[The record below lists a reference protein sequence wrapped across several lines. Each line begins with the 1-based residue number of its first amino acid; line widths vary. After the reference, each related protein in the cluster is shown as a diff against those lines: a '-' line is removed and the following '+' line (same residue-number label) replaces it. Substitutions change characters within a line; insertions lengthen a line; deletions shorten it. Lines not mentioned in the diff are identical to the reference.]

1 MNIIK
6 EHIFPSH
13 DLSNN
18 HIETILSE
26 SSGSNIDLSDIYM
39 QYSTVES
46 WTCEDGIVKNGSQH
60 IDSGYGIRAISNET
74 TGFSY
79 GNNFDYSEII
89 KAAKLSKSIVESK
102 ETKSINLKHEND
114 FKRLYVSESPIT
126 SLTDKEKVTFL
137 REIDNYI
144 KKKDKRVQQV
154 IINLSSSHDSI
165 FVANSYGKYCFDERP
180 LVRFNVMVILKSGD
194 RVERGSAGGG
204 GRYTYS
210 NLLNT
215 KRPFELSDEAIRIAD
230 VNLNSQPCKA
240 GNTTVVLGSGWPGV
254 LLHEAV
260 GHGLEGDFNR
270 KKTSNF
276 SDQIGEKVA
285 SELCTVI
292 DDGTIDNRRGS
303 LSIDD
308 EGTPTS
314 KNILIENGILKG
326 YMQDLMNAKLMN
338 VKPTGNGR
346 RESYAHLPMPRMT
359 NTYML
364 GGSSTA
370 DEIIASVND
379 GIFAVNFSGGQVD
392 ITSGQFVFTASEAYR
407 IQDGKVSNPIKGMT
421 LIGNG
426 PDVLKKVSMVANDMK
441 LDDGVGTCGKE
452 GQSVPV
458 GVGQPTLKIDDITVG
473 GTEV

>member
-18 HIETILSE
+18 QIETILSE
-26 SSGSNIDLSDIYM
+26 SSGSNVDLSDIYM

-60 IDSGYGIRAISNET
+60 IDSGYGIRAISNEA

-215 KRPFELSDEAIRIAD
+215 KRQAILSLEQRLYFQLCK
-230 VNLNSQPCKA
+230 VENLS
-240 GNTTVVLGSGWPGV
+240 LH
-254 LLHEAV
+254 LLYV
-260 GHGLEGDFNR
+260 
-270 KKTSNF
+270 
-276 SDQIGEKVA
+276 
-285 SELCTVI
+285 
-292 DDGTIDNRRGS
+292 
-303 LSIDD
+303 
-308 EGTPTS
+308 
-314 KNILIENGILKG
+314 
-326 YMQDLMNAKLMN
+326 
-338 VKPTGNGR
+338 
-346 RESYAHLPMPRMT
+346 
-359 NTYML
+359 
-364 GGSSTA
+364 
-370 DEIIASVND
+370 
-379 GIFAVNFSGGQVD
+379 
-392 ITSGQFVFTASEAYR
+392 
-407 IQDGKVSNPIKGMT
+407 
-421 LIGNG
+421 
-426 PDVLKKVSMVANDMK
+426 
-441 LDDGVGTCGKE
+441 
-452 GQSVPV
+452 
-458 GVGQPTLKIDDITVG
+458 
-473 GTEV
+473 